1 MQTRTTFKVQAIL
14 IIRTNSRSKF
24 TFDQLYAAQKKL
36 PCTYLEEESKVPWSQ
51 KSMLVHS
58 GEAK

>member
-1 MQTRTTFKVQAIL
+1 MQPIL
-14 IIRTNSRSKF
+14 IVSINSGSKV
-24 TFDQLYAAQKKL
+24 TFVQLYAAQTKL

-51 KSMLVHS
+51 KSMLVRS